1 MQTKA
6 IVTEIH
12 DTYAIVVTERT
23 SACDGCHKA
32 QEGGC
37 SVCSLMSSDRKMS
50 ARASNEIGAQVGDRV
65 AIESDTGRMLFYAAL
80 IFVLPLVLGI
90 VAWAIVSAFTDSTA
104 AQALGGFGGFLLC
117 FLAVFLYSRSLK
129 DRRCEIKITEILTD
143 EVCDHEEF

>member
-6 IVTEIH
+6 IVTEVH
-12 DTYAIVVTERT
+12 DSYAIVVTERT

-32 QEGGC
+32 EEGGC

-50 ARASNEIGAQVGDRV
+50 ARASNDIGARVGDHV
-65 AIESDTGRMLFYAAL
+65 AVESDTGRMLFYAAL

-90 VAWAIVSAFTDSTA
+90 LSWAIVATFTDSST

-129 DRRCEIKITEILTD
+129 DRRCEIRITEILD
-143 EVCDHEEF
+143 SDARNEEEN